1 MGEASIDMPYLL
13 GILSFALFIACI
25 IHAIRN
31 DRVYPWIFILI
42 FLPGIGSLLY
52 LFLEIIPR
60 QVSARQTGALRR
72 GVTKIA
78 NPNRDLNAARRGVEL
93 VGSVD
98 AKRKLAEE
106 YYLRGDYDDAI
117 SLLRGALAGVHS
129 DDPALLFALARA
141 LLATNDGAGAQAAL
155 DELQAADP
163 KFVSADAHL
172 LYARSLEI
180 QGKDEDAL
188 QEYKHLVRYFPGEE
202 ARCRYALL
210 LQKNGKADQARAL
223 FAEVVKLTDSAQSHY
238 RRAQR
243 EWREIAKRK
252 LAE

>member
-1 MGEASIDMPYLL
+1 MPYFL
-13 GILSFALFIACI
+13 GAISFALFIGCI

-31 DRVYPWIFILI
+31 DRVVPWIFILF

-52 LFLEIIPR
+52 LFLEIVPR
-60 QVSARQTGALRR
+60 HVSARQSAALKR

-78 NPNRDLNAARRGVEL
+78 DPNRELKAAKREVEL

-106 YYLRGDYDDAI
+106 YIVRGDYEGAI
-117 SLLRGALAGVHS
+117 DLLRSALAGVHS
-129 DDPALLFALARA
+129 DDPAILFALARA
-141 LLATNDGAGAQAAL
+141 LVATEDGAGAQAAL
-155 DELQAADP
+155 DELQATNP

-172 LYARSLEI
+172 LYVRALEL
-180 QGKDEDAL
+180 QDKDQEAL
-188 QEYKHLVRYFPGEE
+188 QEYEKLARYFAGEE

-210 LQKNGKADQARAL
+210 LQKSGEADRAREL
-223 FAEVVKLTDSAQSHY
+223 FSEVIKLTDDAPSHY

-243 EWREIAKRK
+243 EWREIAKRE
-252 LAE
+252 LASSS

>member
-1 MGEASIDMPYLL
+1 MPFVL
-13 GILSFALFIACI
+13 GVISYALNIGCI

-31 DRVYPWIFILI
+31 DRMFPWIYILML
-42 FLPGIGSLLY
+42 LPGIGSLLY

-60 QVSARQTGALRR
+60 HVSARQSGALKR
-72 GVTKIA
+72 GVTKIT
-78 NPNRDLNAARRGVEL
+78 NPNRDLKAAKREVEL

-106 YYLRGDYDDAI
+106 YFLRGDYEGSID
-117 SLLRGALAGVHS
+117 LLRSALAGVHT
-129 DDPALLFALARA
+129 DDPAILFALARA
-141 LLATNDGAGAQAAL
+141 LVATEDGAGAQAAL
-155 DELQAADP
+155 DELQTANP

-172 LYARSLEI
+172 LYVRALEL
-180 QGKDEDAL
+180 QDKDQEAL
-188 QEYKHLVRYFPGEE
+188 QEYKKLVRYFAGEE

-210 LQKNGKADQARAL
+210 LQKSGETDRAQEL
-223 FAEVVKLTDSAQSHY
+223 FSEVVKLTIDGPSHY